1 MHINDDYNMK
11 LHFEDRKLGRTAL
24 SVSEKEV
31 SCYNTCHMYIV
42 IEGQDGTGKS
52 TQAELLK
59 EHFKDQGREVVML
72 EEPDGDLPQAH
83 DLHDMILSRGYNLEP
98 LTNVLLF
105 TAARVELWKKIAD
118 PVLRRGGIVIS
129 ARNYWS
135 TLAYQG
141 YGEGVSRSKIIRL
154 TKEMLPEKYFHP
166 DYGFILTV
174 SDQVREV
181 RQQERGKSKETFE
194 SKPTDFQQK
203 VNSAYPKIAQD
214 FNLIVI
220 DASVSIDEIFSQ
232 ILARLAIS

>member
-1 MHINDDYNMK
+1 
-11 LHFEDRKLGRTAL
+11 
-24 SVSEKEV
+24 
-31 SCYNTCHMYIV
+31 MYIV

-59 EHFKDQGREVVML
+59 KHFEEQGREVVML

-83 DLHDMILSRGYNLEP
+83 DLHDMILTRGYDLAP

-105 TAARVELWKKIAD
+105 TAARVELWQKIAE

-141 YGEGVSRSKIIRL
+141 YGEGVSRSKIIRI
-154 TKEMLPEKYFHP
+154 TKELLPARYIHP

-174 SDQVREV
+174 SDEV
-181 RQQERGKSKETFE
+181 RLARQKDRGKATETFE
-194 SKPTDFQQK
+194 QKKHDFQQR
-203 VNSAYPKIAQD
+203 VNAAYPKIAREFD
-214 FNLIVI
+214 LDII
-220 DASVSIDEIFSQ
+220 DAAPPIPDIFST
-232 ILARLAIS
+232 ILSKLK

>member
-1 MHINDDYNMK
+1 
-11 LHFEDRKLGRTAL
+11 
-24 SVSEKEV
+24 
-31 SCYNTCHMYIV
+31 MYIV

-59 EHFKDQGREVVML
+59 KHFEDQGKDVVML

-105 TAARVELWKKIAD
+105 TAARVELWKKIAE
-118 PVLRRGGIVIS
+118 PVLKKGGIVIS

-154 TKEMLPEKYFHP
+154 TKDLLPEKYVYP
-166 DYGFILTV
+166 DHGFILTV
-174 SDQVREV
+174 PDKVRLA
-181 RQQERGKSKETFE
+181 RQQNRGKATETFE
-194 SKPTDFQQK
+194 AKPSEFQQR
-203 VNSAYPKIAQD
+203 VNAAYPKIAKEFD
-214 FNLIVI
+214 LTII
-220 DASVSIDEIFSQ
+220 DASPSIEEIFQS
-232 ILARLAIS
+232 IISKL